1 MPLNAGNEFTILQ
14 IHMYACS
21 INFIDLHKEMHRYFY
36 SIVLRIGLLYHESMK
51 FEVDFRKVEK
61 QHQDSFYFHSPF
73 YIVANSHGQLT

>member
-14 IHMYACS
+14 IHMYGCS

-61 QHQDSFYFHSPF
+61 TESR
-73 YIVANSHGQLT
+73 